1 MKKIILVGLTSI
13 CLLNASVICPNL
25 SQKALDFDSKNL
37 NNDLEKTNIVAWS
50 VYRDSLEAYNKTTN
64 IEEFFNK
71 DSYSQY
77 TMTPIWGQL
86 TGLKTFIFDAK
97 TNPDLKIKLEKS
109 YESTLK
115 IIDANNSFWCNKVV
129 NMEKKQITNIIE
141 TTNVAVK
148 KAIDGLSEKDK

>member
-1 MKKIILVGLTSI
+1 
-13 CLLNASVICPNL
+13 
-25 SQKALDFDSKNL
+25 
-37 NNDLEKTNIVAWS
+37 
-50 VYRDSLEAYNKTTN
+50 
-64 IEEFFNK
+64 
-71 DSYSQY
+71 
-77 TMTPIWGQL
+77 MTPIWGQL